1 MCCSHPQCAISQ
13 AILQQWPY
21 SNTLL
26 MLQMATSILL
36 VTLFSFMSL
45 AHVRPIDMK
54 GARALFPLAFFYN
67 ANVAFALAAIQS
79 LSIPVYHVMKRLT
92 PISILLIKI
101 LMGNGVPPA
110 QITMSVL
117 VVVAGEKARG

>member
-1 MCCSHPQCAISQ
+1 MRCSHPRCAISQ
-13 AILQQWPY
+13 AVLQQWPY

-36 VTLFSFMSL
+36 VTLFSFMNL
-45 AHVRPIDMK
+45 AHIRPIDMK

-92 PISILLIKI
+92 PICILLIKV
-101 LMGNGVPPA
+101 LMGEGVPPA